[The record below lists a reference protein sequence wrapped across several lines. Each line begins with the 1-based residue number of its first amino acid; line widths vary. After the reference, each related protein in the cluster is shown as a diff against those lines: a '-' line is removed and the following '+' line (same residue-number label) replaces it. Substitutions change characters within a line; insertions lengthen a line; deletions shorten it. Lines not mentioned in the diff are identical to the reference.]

1 MGKSFE
7 YAESSWFRLVVF
19 NVDQSPMVSPPNHRS
34 WLSGMKP
41 AFRSI
46 PVTSDCGACRNLLKR
61 KKAKTSGRPSGP
73 LDKKDLE
80 REGLKQKKAGR
91 GIQNF
96 FTSTT
101 PAAPVHA
108 SQPAPAR
115 AEGDDA
121 PAGPAGSDHPHQ
133 PNPLLLLNRLSQ
145 YQLVQVNSHPAGHP
159 VAADSRGAMQAS
171 LNRLHLKE
179 MIVIGQLQCA
189 NSCRMPRT
197 TSES

>member
-1 MGKSFE
+1 M
-7 YAESSWFRLVVF
+7 
-19 NVDQSPMVSPPNHRS
+19 DQSPMVSPPNHRS

-121 PAGPAGSDHPHQ
+121 PAGPAGPPAPAESAPHPEPAEPIPVGPGKLPPCWSSCGSGFTWHHAGQ
-133 PNPLLLLNRLSQ
+133 PESSPPEGDDCDRTTAVCQ
-145 YQLVQVNSHPAGHP
+145 
-159 VAADSRGAMQAS
+159 
-171 LNRLHLKE
+171 
-179 MIVIGQLQCA
+179 QLQDA
-189 NSCRMPRT
+189 KD
-197 TSES
+197 